1 MNTFKT
7 CVKISLIVMLL
18 LTASEPARAQP
29 EVNIERVSEA
39 PGGLQSNNES
49 GSPAISSNGRYVAFK
64 SYASNLV
71 PNDTNRDADIFVH
84 DQQTGT
90 IERVSVASD
99 GTQANGESVEP
110 AISADG
116 RFVAFKS
123 AASNLVSGDT
133 NGYSDIFIHDRQTG
147 ITERVS
153 VTYTGTQAN
162 LFSYDAAVS
171 NDGRYVAF
179 TSSASNLVPGDTNGV
194 EDVFIHD
201 RQTDETERVSVASDG
216 SQGNTWSNSPAITGD
231 GRYMAFSSHASNL
244 VIGDTN
250 NAWDIFVHDRQTG
263 TTERVSIAS
272 DGTQANSE
280 ADGPAITPDGRYVT
294 FRSYASNLVIG
305 DTNNAW
311 DIFIHDRQTGET
323 ERVSIASDGTQ
334 ANGRSY
340 SAAISDDGR
349 YLTFPSNASNLVPN
363 DTNEKRDIFLHDR
376 QTGTTERISIAA
388 DYSQAN
394 YGSYSAAISAEGRF
408 VVFSSEAS
416 NLVPGDTNGYGDIF
430 IRDRWMSYFLF
441 LPLTAK

>member
-7 CVKISLIVMLL
+7 CVKISLVVMLI
-18 LTASEPARAQP
+18 LTASEPARAQS

-49 GSPAISSNGRYVAFK
+49 ESPAISSNGRFITFSSSAT
-64 SYASNLV
+64 NLI
-71 PNDTNRDADIFVH
+71 PNDTNSHADIFVH
-84 DQQTGT
+84 DQQTAT
-90 IERVSVASD
+90 TERVSVASD

-116 RFVAFKS
+116 RFVAFES
-123 AASNLVSGDT
+123 TASNLVSGDT

-153 VTYTGTQAN
+153 VTSTGTQAN
-162 LFSYDAAVS
+162 LFSSDAAVS

-216 SQGNTWSNSPAITGD
+216 SQGNTWSNSTAITGD
-231 GRYMAFSSHASNL
+231 GRYVAFSSHASNL

-250 NAWDIFVHDRQTG
+250 NAFDIFVHDRQTG

-272 DGTQANSE
+272 DGAQANSE
-280 ADGPAITPDGRYVT
+280 AVEPAITPDGRYVT
-294 FRSYASNLVIG
+294 FRAFASNLVIG
-305 DTNNAW
+305 DTNNVW

-334 ANGRSY
+334 ANGNSFA
-340 SAAISDDGR
+340 SAISDDGR

-363 DTNEKRDIFLHDR
+363 DTNEKKDIFLHDR
-376 QTGTTERISIAA
+376 QTGTTERISIAS

-408 VVFSSEAS
+408 VVFGSEAS
-416 NLVPGDTNGYGDIF
+416 NLVPGDTNGYSDIF
-430 IRDRWMSYFLF
+430 IRDRWTSYFLF
-441 LPLTAK
+441 LPLTVK